1 MSVLKNSCY
10 FIVFVTDAA
19 IKGEQHT
26 WIIIQNQNKHTPR
39 TSLYIIITTF
49 FFNSAALHPHRFLPL
64 NTSFDLLDH
73 VPCVTNRWV

>member
-1 MSVLKNSCY
+1 MSVLKYYYY

-19 IKGEQHT
+19 MEGEQHT
-26 WIIIQNQNKHTPR
+26 WIRIQYQNKHTPR
-39 TSLYIIITTF
+39 TNIILQHF
-49 FFNSAALHPHRFLPL
+49 FFSNRAALHPHRFLPL